1 LHYHTRTFVTARVT
15 KVTNVFTAT
24 TVNWV
29 TKTINVFSIIL
40 KWIFEEILQK
50 FGDCGELEGEWDL

>member
-1 LHYHTRTFVTARVT
+1 MTARVT

>member
-1 LHYHTRTFVTARVT
+1 MFF
-15 KVTNVFTAT
+15 N
-24 TVNWV
+24 
-29 TKTINVFSIIL
+29 IIL